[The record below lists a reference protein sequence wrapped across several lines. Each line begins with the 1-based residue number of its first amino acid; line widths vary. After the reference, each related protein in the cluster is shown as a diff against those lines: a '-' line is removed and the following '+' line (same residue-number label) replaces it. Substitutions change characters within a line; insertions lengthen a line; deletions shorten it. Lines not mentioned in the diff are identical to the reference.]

1 MDSSTKSRT
10 LPSSNTEVGGIKKIQ
25 KDAAHIKSQEVE
37 NHNTGVR
44 VSEYL
49 ICTIVQGAIKFPVA
63 AEKRV
68 LGPSLDIST
77 DTTGPISVISL
88 ATGTYITHH
97 LFYNM
102 VSIP

>member
-44 VSEYL
+44 VSEYIL
-49 ICTIVQGAIKFPVA
+49 QYNIIFKMHDCSSRWHQIS
-63 AEKRV
+63 
-68 LGPSLDIST
+68 PS
-77 DTTGPISVISL
+77 P
-88 ATGTYITHH
+88 
-97 LFYNM
+97 
-102 VSIP
+102 P

>member
-49 ICTIVQGAIKFPVA
+49 ICTIVQGAIKFP
-63 AEKRV
+63 RV
-68 LGPSLDIST
+68 P
-77 DTTGPISVISL
+77 PR
-88 ATGTYITHH
+88 
-97 LFYNM
+97 NR
-102 VSIP
+102 SIVGAYRGLYKYKYRGL

>member
-44 VSEYL
+44 VSEYTL
-49 ICTIVQGAIKFPVA
+49 QYSIKINMHDCSGCHQVSGAGVPH
-63 AEKRV
+63 RNR
-68 LGPSLDIST
+68 
-77 DTTGPISVISL
+77 SVVG
-88 ATGTYITHH
+88 AY
-97 LFYNM
+97 
-102 VSIP
+102 